1 MKTLKKIL
9 TIIVFSLI
17 IISSFNVMAVEA
29 TTIGESTFPI
39 EQSKSVKWKCVNASD
54 EFWYKDVDFVQV
66 RITNVYNDTYD
77 SKLCMMVN
85 YTLEYY
91 HKFAWVPE
99 YTNSFYMA
107 YNYSLN
113 FLNWSEAGSKE
124 GKLFIFPTPV
134 NFTLIGDAIEREGIF
149 NYTINENKLILD
161 DGNLTSVELA
171 INTTTGISEVIEKV
185 YNSTTE
191 YRWEL
196 NRDTITII
204 VPYGNYF
211 LIFSVFG
218 TLAIVWFN
226 RKKYFK
232 SSPD

>member
-1 MKTLKKIL
+1 MKNLKKISA
-9 TIIVFSLI
+9 IFSFSLI
-17 IISSFNVMAVEA
+17 LLLSFNVNVVGN

-39 EQSKSVKWKCVNASD
+39 EQGKSVKWNCVNASD
-54 EFWYKDVDFVQV
+54 EIWFKDVDYLQV
-66 RITNVYNDTYD
+66 RIDKIYNDTYD
-77 SKLCMMVN
+77 SKLCMIVN

-99 YTNSFYMA
+99 YINSFYMA

-124 GKLFIFPTPV
+124 GKLFVFPIPV
-134 NFTLIGDAIEREGIF
+134 NLSLIGDAIEREGIF

-161 DGNLTSVELA
+161 DGNLTTVELA

-185 YNSTTE
+185 YNSTIE

-211 LIFSVFG
+211 LIFTLFG
-218 TLAIVWFN
+218 AIAIISSF
-226 RKKYFK
+226 RKKHLT
-232 SSPD
+232 SSPN